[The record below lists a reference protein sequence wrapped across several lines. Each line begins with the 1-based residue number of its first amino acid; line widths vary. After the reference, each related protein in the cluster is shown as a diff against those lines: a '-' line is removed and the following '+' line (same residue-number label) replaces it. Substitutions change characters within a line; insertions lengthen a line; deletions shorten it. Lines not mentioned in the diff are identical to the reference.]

1 MPIPLAAVAVMA
13 AATDDYRTTTPAEQQ
28 TPEGLV
34 DRIGQYLLSSG
45 YEIRPDL
52 DETP

>member
-1 MPIPLAAVAVMA
+1 MT

-28 TPEGLV
+28 TPEGLI
-34 DRIGQYLLSSG
+34 DRIGEYLLSSG

-52 DETP
+52 GEIP